1 MLLSRTRHRN
11 PENPKMQP
19 TVRRKRL
26 FAENKLGLRR
36 PLGDVVRGRKAADF
50 FRSFWA
56 PTCTP
61 KTLVG
66 TSREAAVAQLR
77 GRACSADVG
86 ALSRRRWLFHSS
98 KQEDPSRQGEPR
110 GPLGSAVLR
119 LTDRGCAASAPLLLT
134 LVAPLPQPALTVP
147 LGGRGELGL
156 CPPAPG

>member
-1 MLLSRTRHRN
+1 MW
-11 PENPKMQP
+11 
-19 TVRRKRL
+19 
-26 FAENKLGLRR
+26 A
-36 PLGDVVRGRKAADF
+36 PLAAADGY
-50 FRSFWA
+50 S
-56 PTCTP
+56 TP
-61 KTLVG
+61 L
-66 TSREAAVAQLR
+66 
-77 GRACSADVG
+77 
-86 ALSRRRWLFHSS
+86 